1 MCHHAVSARTYQREV
16 DPEGDRPR
24 PFDRSGRGSMIR
36 MREERKRRT
45 RQPLPKT
52 ARYPAGP
59 A

>member
-1 MCHHAVSARTYQREV
+1 MYQREV

-24 PFDRSGRGSMIR
+24 PFDRSGRDL
-36 MREERKRRT
+36 ET